1 MNHFLR
7 PYLPFGGQKA
17 TDEIYPDFH
26 KVEFCQELGINETGE
41 QNRWRLWDVAHNFF
55 GLLFS
60 AIISVSVKKI
70 GVIRRVHMEG
80 LIWPPPRH

>member
-17 TDEIYPDFH
+17 TDEIDPDFH
-26 KVEFCQELGINETGE
+26 KVEFCQELGISETGE

-55 GLLFS
+55 GLLFG